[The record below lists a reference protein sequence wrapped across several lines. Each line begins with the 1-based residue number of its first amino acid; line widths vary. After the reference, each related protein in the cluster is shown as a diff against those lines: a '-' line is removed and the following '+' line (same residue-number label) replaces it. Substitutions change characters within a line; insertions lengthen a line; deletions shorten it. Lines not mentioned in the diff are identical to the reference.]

1 MIDITTALVLMAT
14 SAIIGGVLAWLLVS
28 WLLQLFIKGL
38 TEEIDELEDTVADLE
53 LRNSNLRSGQPETRG
68 L

>member
-1 MIDITTALVLMAT
+1 MIDVTTALVLMAT
-14 SAIIGGVLAWLLVS
+14 SAIIGAVLTWLLVS